1 MENNAPTKIG
11 IIASML
17 IIGFQLTL
25 MGLKQTNSPLIP
37 LQFLI
42 STIAI
47 FISVFISF
55 NPKQHTMIDLFKFG
69 LRTLSTIIFLM
80 AIFTILMNLVFYKIG
95 GQELA
100 LRIMLVLFSFG
111 FSGILTTIVS
121 AFIIKN
127 IKK

>member
-25 MGLKQTNSPLIP
+25 MGLKQSNSPLIP

-42 STIAI
+42 SSLAI
-47 FISVFISF
+47 FVSIFISF
-55 NPKQHTMIDLFKFG
+55 NPKKNTIIDLFKFG

-80 AIFTILMNLVFYKIG
+80 AIFTIIMNLCFGDFDATKMAYN
-95 GQELA
+95 
-100 LRIMLVLFSFG
+100 IMLVLFSFG
-111 FSGILTTIVS
+111 FSGILSTIIS

>member
-25 MGLKQTNSPLIP
+25 IGLKQTNSPLIP

-42 STIAI
+42 SSVAI
-47 FISVFISF
+47 FVSILISYH
-55 NPKQHTMIDLFKFG
+55 PKNNSLIDFFKYG

-80 AIFTILMNLVFYKIG
+80 AIFTIIMNLVFYKIG